1 MNQTLT
7 MHNCC
12 KKLTEGGSP
21 FGECAQITHFAA
33 ECFFFQSP
41 FKENEIRINCKA
53 TNFVYLR
60 KSIPLAGSLHRAG
73 YFLCSVL

>member
-1 MNQTLT
+1 MRTNNTFRCRVL
-7 MHNCC
+7 
-12 KKLTEGGSP
+12 
-21 FGECAQITHFAA
+21 
-33 ECFFFQSP
+33 FFQSP

>member
-7 MHNCC
+7 MHNCR

-33 ECFFFQSP
+33 ECFFFNLHLKRMKFGLIVKPQIL
-41 FKENEIRINCKA
+41 FTYENQ
-53 TNFVYLR
+53 
-60 KSIPLAGSLHRAG
+60 
-73 YFLCSVL
+73 FL